1 MRMECMFCHKPYKEE
16 EYEVCGRKGTIP
28 VPQCDCEAKELKRQ
42 EEAEKERARQRLV
55 EALGLPPKL
64 RPFTLDNIECEHRAE
79 ARLFVEGFKPHRKGL
94 FLWGANGNGKTTL
107 AAVICKELAYRG
119 RRVLFTTMSSILNK
133 MEEGGIGR
141 AANVKRLLRELQ
153 TYDFVVFDDYGR
165 EDYTPARLQNV
176 FLILNTLYEW
186 QVTFCMTANPECIN
200 RIKNI
205 PELAAI
211 KDRLSEVLINWKFS
225 NPSFRRAK

>member
-1 MRMECMFCHKPYKEE
+1 MDFECSICHKPYKQVA
-16 EYEVCGRKGTIP
+16 YDVCGRKGFWP
-28 VPQCDCEAKELKRQ
+28 EPQCTCEEEARKRE
-42 EEAEKERARQRLV
+42 EEAEQERARQKRV
-55 EALGLPPKL
+55 DALGLPPKL
-64 RPFTLDNIECEHRAE
+64 RPFNLNNIECEHAAE
-79 ARLFVEGFKPHRKGL
+79 ARIFVEGFKPHRKGL
-94 FLWGANGNGKTTL
+94 FLWGSNGNGKTTL

-141 AANVKRLLRELQ
+141 AANIKRLLRELQ

-211 KDRLSEVLINWKFS
+211 KDRLSEVLVNWKFS

>member
-1 MRMECMFCHKPYKEE
+1 MQECMFCHKPYKEE
-16 EYEVCGRKGTIP
+16 PYEICGRKGSWE
-28 VPQCDCEAKELKRQ
+28 VPQCDCEEKELKRQ
-42 EEAEKERARQRLV
+42 EESEKERVRQSRV
-55 EALGLPPKL
+55 NALGLPPKL
-64 RPFTLDNIECEHRAE
+64 KPYNLDNIECEHRAE

-94 FLWGANGNGKTTL
+94 FLWGSNGNGKTTL
-107 AAVICKELAYRG
+107 AAVISKELAYRG
-119 RRVLFTTMSSILNK
+119 RRVLFTTMTEMLNK
-133 MEEGGIGR
+133 MEEGVGAGR
-141 AANVKRLLRELQ
+141 AANIKRLLRELR

-165 EDYTPARLQNV
+165 EDYTPSRLQNV

-200 RIKNI
+200 RIANI